1 MKEVSPF
8 RETVTSECSSQLNEQ
23 WRLSIL
29 SWNAGPKRGE
39 VTGSITGAFHV
50 IMVQEAGTHYSDIA
64 KDAGQQFHVCRGA
77 DQLILCHKKTFE
89 PGGVKSC
96 EEIQGTSKHDSF
108 GLTDLM
114 VKAKFRRP
122 PKDETSACAAVSAN
136 LSNTTAKR
144 RDVAKRLRNA

>member
-77 DQLILCHKKTFE
+77 DQLILCQKKTFE

-96 EEIQGTSKHDSF
+96 EEIPGTSKPDSF
-108 GLTDLM
+108 GLKDFI

-122 PKDETSACAAVSAN
+122 P
-136 LSNTTAKR
+136 
-144 RDVAKRLRNA
+144 